1 MVKDCS
7 NLRKLFFME
16 LCDLWQPSFLST
28 HKLFG
33 FGHLTLRRVEKQT
46 QLRNGWLADTS
57 TGHLAKERVEKNE
70 WRGQERQGKDES
82 RARTIHSDTSTND
95 RPMNRFKKVKI

>member
-7 NLRKLFFME
+7 NLRKLFFIANANIISWK
-16 LCDLWQPSFLST
+16 LCDLWQPPFLST

-46 QLRNGWLADTS
+46 QL
-57 TGHLAKERVEKNE
+57 
-70 WRGQERQGKDES
+70 
-82 RARTIHSDTSTND
+82 
-95 RPMNRFKKVKI
+95 